1 MQLDSCRA
9 LKTELLG
16 ERRLRTV
23 ATRASLPT
31 AARAVALSALPETKK
46 PTAMA
51 LGVRRVGKTYRLAV
65 RLHHAFPGANSLLEE
80 IRARAKGEI
89 DVRVI
94 GRVVKQVPW
103 HQKRNRPLR
112 IGGSVGHLKVTAGT
126 LGCFVS
132 DGGREDL
139 ILSNNHVLANENH
152 AAKGDSI
159 VQPGKVDGG
168 NGHRDRVARLEKF
181 VRLKTTRPNVLD
193 CATARLEEDLE
204 YYFDWLEGLGP
215 IAGIRQGPLDEDE
228 PVFKVGRTTGLTE
241 GVISALEVDDL
252 EVEYDD
258 GDLRFDDQLEI
269 APAGNE
275 PFSLGGDSGSLIV
288 DGDRKA
294 VGLLFAGN
302 DEDATYANPIQS
314 VLDALGVSL
323 VF

>member
-1 MQLDSCRA
+1 
-9 LKTELLG
+9 
-16 ERRLRTV
+16 
-23 ATRASLPT
+23 
-31 AARAVALSALPETKK
+31 
-46 PTAMA
+46 
-51 LGVRRVGKTYRLAV
+51 
-65 RLHHAFPGANSLLEE
+65 
-80 IRARAKGEI
+80 
-89 DVRVI
+89 
-94 GRVVKQVPW
+94 
-103 HQKRNRPLR
+103 
-112 IGGSVGHLKVTAGT
+112 
-126 LGCFVS
+126 
-132 DGGREDL
+132 
-139 ILSNNHVLANENH
+139 
-152 AAKGDSI
+152 
-159 VQPGKVDGG
+159 
-168 NGHRDRVARLEKF
+168 VARLEKF

-215 IAGIRQGPLDEDE
+215 ISGIRQGPLDEDE

-302 DEDATYANPIQS
+302 DEDASYANPIQT
-314 VLDALGVSL
+314 VLDTLGVSL

>member
-1 MQLDSCRA
+1 MHLDDCRA
-9 LKTELLG
+9 LKAELLG

-23 ATRASLPT
+23 ATRASLPR
-31 AARAVALSALPETKK
+31 AARAVALSALPERSK

-65 RLHHAFPGANSLLEE
+65 RLHHAFPGANSLLDE
-80 IRARAKGEI
+80 IRSRAKGEI

-132 DGGREDL
+132 DGGQDDL

-181 VRLKTTRPNVLD
+181 VRLKKTRPNLLD
-193 CATARLEEDLE
+193 CATARLEDDLE

-258 GDLRFDDQLEI
+258 GDLRFDDQLEV

-294 VGLLFAGN
+294 VALLFAGN
-302 DEDATYANPIQS
+302 DADATYANPIQS
-314 VLDALGVSL
+314 VLDVLGVAL